1 MNKFKDELNYNSG
14 KKTFMSLIKKI
25 LIIFFLFFP
34 ISNSFSSMTFNQ
46 KAIVHDYDDS
56 GVAGLIAG
64 IEFNNDG
71 TKMFISYAQKFD
83 GSSTHFINEYN
94 LTIPYDVSSK
104 AYAGDSERCVLTG
117 TDGNTIYDLDFSS
130 DGMRLFV
137 VSRRMNKS
145 DQDGDK
151 AYGFDLTSPY
161 DISTCSLASET
172 ENLDN
177 GVFTSGSN
185 AGEFAYAEAMNNL
198 EKHRLQAIEINND
211 GSKLFLLFMDS
222 LSGTVNGRLYE
233 FSLSTPYDVST
244 LSIVTSA
251 GIAIGTET
259 QTGVTNPAGMRFSPD
274 GKRLIITS
282 HAHGGIQRVL
292 QISLSKGFDT
302 SSFTIDGSRILGGAG
317 NEMSQRNTQTRGA
330 AFSGAGLKVY
340 IGSDR
345 DQNSGA
351 GLKDEVFE
359 YNLVCPFD
367 IIGGKCPP
375 ITENKDRTGMALA
388 QIEIAKRTID
398 HSTDT
403 ALNRLKWIRR
413 NKDEQNLTNLNID
426 FNFTNQ
432 KLASLTEVVKASA
445 AKKKVNDKDED
456 VFYWSEGSIA
466 VGRIGDTNISSNKKI
481 GTDALTFGAD
491 KFTNDNGI
499 KGLAFRV
506 GRNNVDVGSAGS
518 NLDADTYNIT
528 YYSTSPIEDDTKFLD
543 TIIGVGKLK
552 FDLLS
557 ALDGEKTIANRS
569 GHQIY
574 GTLRIKD
581 EIKKDNLTFIPSGRF
596 DIGHTIL
603 DSYREV
609 GLGAIEVEK
618 QHVRSKKIRAGFA
631 AVEDLSNEKY
641 DIKRHG
647 KIEYVAD
654 IDRASNF
661 KYTYIGDGNK
671 SFNETLH
678 SDALHNIHGE
688 IGIDIV
694 LPDRFSIFLIY
705 ERNQA
710 IGSGHTDKIHLAI
723 GYLPNKETNY
733 AFSITGEDNLKS
745 NYVLSKKINDYL
757 IDFKLTNNAMR
768 PEEFDEISLNLNR
781 KF

>member
-1 MNKFKDELNYNSG
+1 MKFLG
-14 KKTFMSLIKKI
+14 KII
-25 LIIFFLFFP
+25 LVSIFLLP
-34 ISNSFSSMTFNQ
+34 ISNSFGAMTFSQ
-46 KAIVHDYDDS
+46 KAEFADQPSGAGIV
-56 GVAGLIAG
+56 AG
-64 IEFNNDG
+64 IEFNKDG
-71 TKMFISYAQKFD
+71 TKIFISYANKS
-83 GSSTHFINEYN
+83 GVHTINEYH

-137 VSRRMNKS
+137 VSRNAGS
-145 DQDGDK
+145 NNDQDGDK

-185 AGEFAYAEAMNNL
+185 AGEYAYAEAMNNL
-198 EKHRLQAIEINND
+198 KTHRLQSIEINND

-222 LSGTVNGRLYE
+222 LSETVNGRLYE
-233 FSLSTPYDVST
+233 FNLSTPYDVST

-282 HAHGGIQRVL
+282 HAHNGIRRVL

-317 NEMSQRNTQTRGA
+317 NEMSQANTQTRGA

-345 DQNSGA
+345 DQNS
-351 GLKDEVFE
+351 KDEVFE

-413 NKDEQNLTNLNID
+413 NKDEQNLTNLNIN

-445 AKKKVNDKDED
+445 AKKKANDKEED

-466 VGRIGDTNISSNKKI
+466 VGRIGDTSISSTKKI

-518 NLDADTYNIT
+518 NLDTDTYNIT

-543 TIIGVGKLK
+543 TIFGVGKLK

-557 ALDGEKTIANRS
+557 AIDGKKTLASRS

-618 QHVRSKKIRAGFA
+618 QHVRSKKIRAGLA
-631 AVEDLSNEKY
+631 AVEDLSNDKY

-661 KYTYIGDGNK
+661 KYTYIGDGSK
-671 SFNETLH
+671 SFNDTLH
-678 SDALHNIHGE
+678 SEALHNIHGE

>member
-1 MNKFKDELNYNSG
+1 
-14 KKTFMSLIKKI
+14 MSFVKKI
-25 LIIFFLFFP
+25 LFIFFLLVP
-34 ISNSFSSMTFNQ
+34 ISNSFAAMVTY
-46 KAIVHDYDDS
+46 VHQAFVTED
-56 GVAGLIAG
+56 AGNPRGHIQG
-64 IEFNNDG
+64 IEFNVDG
-71 TKMFISYAQKFD
+71 TKMFTIYRDSESDAAK
-83 GSSTHFINEYN
+83 THINEYN
-94 LTIPYDVSSK
+94 LSRPFDVSSK
-104 AYAGDSERCVLTG
+104 IYAGDDERCIITKVG
-117 TDGNTIYDLDFSS
+117 DDGPEAGQGQYDLEFSS
-130 DGMRLFV
+130 DGKKFFFV
-137 VSRRMNKS
+137 SSANGTNANGIFK
-145 DQDGDK
+145 
-151 AYGFDLTSPY
+151 YNLTSPY
-161 DISTCSLASET
+161 DVSTCEFG
-172 ENLDN
+172 EQNKNLGSTADPN
-177 GVFTSGSN
+177 LQNGSN
-185 AGEFAYAEAMNNL
+185 AGVMVG
-198 EKHRLQAIEINND
+198 AIQKNRPQGLEINDD
-211 GSKLFLLFMDS
+211 GTKIFVIYHGHGSFGDTIINTRLLEYD
-222 LSGTVNGRLYE
+222 
-233 FSLSTPYDVST
+233 LSTPYSLST
-244 LSIVTSA
+244 MSLVTDA
-251 GIAIGTET
+251 GIELEDECA
-259 QTGVTNPAGMRFSPD
+259 NPMGIRFSND
-274 GKRLIITS
+274 GKRLWCVEHMNAAS
-282 HAHGGIQRVL
+282 DVV
-292 QISLSKGFDT
+292 QISLDVAYST
-302 SSFTIDGSRILGGAG
+302 SSFTIDGEVRIVNLGGNA
-317 NEMSQRNTQTRGA
+317 NLSQPRGI
-330 AFSGAGLKVY
+330 AFSQNGLKMYV
-340 IGSDR
+340 GSDR
-345 DQNSGA
+345 TVNG
-351 GLKDEVFE
+351 GDEVVE
-359 YNLVCPFD
+359 LDLVCPFN

-413 NKDEQNLTNLNID
+413 NKDEQNLTNLNIN

-445 AKKKVNDKDED
+445 AKKKANDKEED

-466 VGRIGDTNISSNKKI
+466 VGRIGDTSISSTKKI

-518 NLDADTYNIT
+518 NLDTDTYNIT

-543 TIIGVGKLK
+543 TIFGVGKLK

-557 ALDGEKTIANRS
+557 AIDGEKTLASRS

-631 AVEDLSNEKY
+631 AVEDLSSDKY

-661 KYTYIGDGNK
+661 KYTYIGDGSK

>member
-1 MNKFKDELNYNSG
+1 
-14 KKTFMSLIKKI
+14 MSLIKKT

-46 KAIVHDYDDS
+46 KAEVHDYAA
-56 GVAGLIAG
+56 GGTTGLIAG

-71 TKMFISYAQKFD
+71 TKMFISYAQKFN

-104 AYAGDSERCVLTG
+104 SYAGDSERCVLTG

-137 VSRRMNKS
+137 VSRNAGS
-145 DQDGDK
+145 NNDQDGDK

-185 AGEFAYAEAMNNL
+185 AGEYAYAEAMNNL
-198 EKHRLQAIEINND
+198 KTHRLQSIEINND

-222 LSGTVNGRLYE
+222 LSATVNGRLYE
-233 FSLSTPYDVST
+233 FNLSTPYDVST

-282 HAHGGIQRVL
+282 HAHNGIRRVL

-317 NEMSQRNTQTRGA
+317 NEMSEANIQTRGA

-345 DQNSGA
+345 DQNT
-351 GLKDEVFE
+351 KDEVFE
-359 YNLVCPFD
+359 YDLVCPFD
-367 IIGGKCPP
+367 IIGGKCPS
-375 ITENKDRTGMALA
+375 ITENNDRTGMVLA

-413 NKDEQNLTNLNID
+413 NKDKQNLTNLNID
-426 FNFTNQ
+426 INFTDQ
-432 KLASLTEVVKASA
+432 RLASLTEVIRASA
-445 AKKKVNDKDED
+445 AKKAKDKNKEED
-456 VFYWSEGSIA
+456 IFYWSEGSISI
-466 VGRIGDTNISSNKKI
+466 GRIGDTSISSTKKI
-481 GTDALTFGAD
+481 DTNAITFGAD
-491 KFTNDNGI
+491 RFLNNNSI
-499 KGLAFRV
+499 KGLAFRI
-506 GRNNVDVGSAGS
+506 GRNNIDVGNLGS
-518 NLDADTYNIT
+518 KLDSDTYNIT
-528 YYSTSPIEDDTKFLD
+528 YYSTSPVKEDVKFLD
-543 TIIGVGKLK
+543 TIIGIGKLNSNL
-552 FDLLS
+552 FTV
-557 ALDGEKTIANRS
+557 LDGNQLTADRP

-574 GTLRIKD
+574 GTLRIKE
-581 EIKKDNLTFIPSGRF
+581 EIKKDNLILIPSGRF

-603 DSYREV
+603 EDYTET
-609 GLGAIEVEK
+609 GNAAIDVKK
-618 QHVRSKKIRAGFA
+618 QHIKSKKIRAGIA
-631 AVEDLSNEKY
+631 AVEELSNDKTN
-641 DIKRHG
+641 IKRHG
-647 KIEYVAD
+647 KLEYVVD
-654 IDRASNF
+654 IDRSTDF
-661 KYTYIGDGNK
+661 KYTYANDSSVIFK
-671 SFNETLH
+671 EKLH
-678 SDALHNIHGE
+678 SGAIHNISGE

-694 LPDRFSIFLIY
+694 WPDSLSIFLIY
-705 ERNQA
+705 ERSQA
-710 IGSGHTDKIHLAI
+710 LGSGYTDKIHIAI

-733 AFSITGEDNLKS
+733 ALSIDGMDDFKS
-745 NYVLSKKINDYL
+745 NYVISKNINDYV
-757 IDFKLTNNAMR
+757 IDFKLTNDLLR
-768 PEEFDEISLNLNR
+768 PEDYDEASLNLSR